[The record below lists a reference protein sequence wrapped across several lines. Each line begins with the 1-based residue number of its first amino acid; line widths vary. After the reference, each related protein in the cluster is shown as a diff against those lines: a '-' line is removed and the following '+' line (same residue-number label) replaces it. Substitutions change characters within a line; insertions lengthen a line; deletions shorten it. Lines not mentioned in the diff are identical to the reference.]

1 MFILESC
8 FNIRVTRKI
17 YDSIFIMT
25 ILNFHFLVFFMV
37 LIVWIIKIM
46 VLIYQSKQIHIYI
59 YIYIIFKEDYYLPEF
74 WWGYKNLIRYKHFH
88 IIFTIFLQQI
98 IIGKLLLVLIWICS
112 WNYFFIHQLQ
122 PVTTYYLWFVVKIL
136 WTYRFFMQ
144 NISEK

>member
-46 VLIYQSKQIHIYI
+46 VLIYQSKQIHI

-112 WNYFFIHQLQ
+112 WNYFFIHQFQ

>member
-74 WWGYKNLIRYKHFH
+74 
-88 IIFTIFLQQI
+88 
-98 IIGKLLLVLIWICS
+98 
-112 WNYFFIHQLQ
+112 
-122 PVTTYYLWFVVKIL
+122 
-136 WTYRFFMQ
+136 
-144 NISEK
+144 

>member
-46 VLIYQSKQIHIYI
+46 VLIYQSKQIHI